1 MTVSLHAGRQSFE
14 VGAASFFNSFFSTVY
29 ARLENDKWGSRFPAL
44 MNGLFPGRLHADA
57 VPAALAELRT
67 IRQEFARLQPDTMV
81 WDYED
86 RTKEPPWGKQRA
98 GHITT
103 LAENF
108 VTSDG
113 KDLFE
118 VIKAALETAAS
129 RKSDV
134 EIA

>member
-1 MTVSLHAGRQSFE
+1 M
-14 VGAASFFNSFFSTVY
+14 
-29 ARLENDKWGSRFPAL
+29 K
-44 MNGLFPGRLHADA
+44 GLFPGRLPADA
-57 VPAALAELRT
+57 IPVALAELRS
-67 IRQEFARLQPDTMV
+67 IRQEFARLQPDALV

-86 RTKEPPWGKQRA
+86 RTKGPPWGKQRA
-98 GHITT
+98 GYITT

-129 RKSDV
+129 RNCDV
-134 EIA
+134 EIK